1 MEPKVTCED
10 PPLAD
15 DRAAI
20 EAMIRHRDITRLLHF
35 STNRGLVG
43 TLASRA
49 LKSRALLNSDN
60 YLERIF
66 TPNARVRQDFPW
78 TRHVSLSIS
87 RINASFFAASTR
99 WHAREDL
106 WWCVLEFT
114 PALLTH
120 EGVVFVTTNNI
131 YTGADRNT
139 GAAGLQALFA
149 ERILQYRNLISVR
162 GPDVPDQLTTDA
174 QAEVLYPVEVCTH
187 HLRRVYVQSEDHAA
201 VAEAQMAA
209 VDHPPIPVDVQPEAF
224 AATAI
229 SW

>member
-1 MEPKVTCED
+1 VTCKD

-15 DRAAI
+15 DYAVI
-20 EAMIRHRDITRLLHF
+20 EAIIRQRGITRLLHF

-49 LKSRALLNSDN
+49 LKSRALLNVDN

-66 TPNARVRQDFPW
+66 TPNALVRRDFPW

-87 RINASFFAASTR
+87 RINASFFAASAR
-99 WHAREDL
+99 WHAHDEV
-106 WWCVLEFT
+106 WWCVLEFA
-114 PALLTH
+114 PVLLTH

-139 GAAGLQALFA
+139 GAAGLEALFA

-162 GPDVPDQLTTDA
+162 GPDVPDELTTDA

-187 HLRRVYVQSEDHAA
+187 HLRRVYVQNEHQAA

-209 VDHPPIPVDVQPEAF
+209 VDHPSIPVEVQPEVF
-224 AATAI
+224 AAMAI